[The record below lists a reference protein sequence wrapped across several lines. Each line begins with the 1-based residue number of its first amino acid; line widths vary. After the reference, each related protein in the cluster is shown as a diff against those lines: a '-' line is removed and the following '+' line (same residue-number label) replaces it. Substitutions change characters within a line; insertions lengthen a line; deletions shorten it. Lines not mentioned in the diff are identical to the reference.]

1 MNKKSLF
8 KMWRRGDWREPRAVG
23 AWCLSLFQ
31 RTLSRLTSALT
42 CLSPGRARSGKPKAY
57 TGFYSNE
64 KKRPENASQCETRAL
79 KRSRLCRLSGCRSS
93 STHTAPHTRAAA
105 CHAPHT
111 VDRSID
117 RSLYNYIDL
126 YIEKDTGT
134 RGPDWMV
141 SFTPLVDQHDVPAE
155 LRSEW
160 RLQLS

>member
-79 KRSRLCRLSGCRSS
+79 KRSRLYSVEPVGLCDCVVSVGPA
-93 STHTAPHTRAAA
+93 STLQLGPPPHT
-105 CHAPHT
+105 
-111 VDRSID
+111 RSID
-117 RSLYNYIDL
+117 RSL
-126 YIEKDTGT
+126 
-134 RGPDWMV
+134 
-141 SFTPLVDQHDVPAE
+141 
-155 LRSEW
+155 
-160 RLQLS
+160 

>member
-1 MNKKSLF
+1 MAERRLARAESRRCLVSLTLSEDSLES
-8 KMWRRGDWREPRAVG
+8 R
-23 AWCLSLFQ
+23 LSLRAARAAGSLK
-31 RTLSRLTSALT
+31 RTPL
-42 CLSPGRARSGKPKAY
+42 

-93 STHTAPHTRAAA
+93 STHTAPHTRAA